1 MQRLTTGILICLLV
15 AGAFAAELTSQRNS
29 ASGVTVTV
37 VPQDLAPSS
46 KTWDFKVVLDTHS
59 QELTDDLL
67 KTTTLLDDKGTRH
80 VPISWEGAGPGG
92 HHREGTLRFNAISPK
107 PQNIELQIQRTGET
121 APRSFRWQL

>member
-1 MQRLTTGILICLLV
+1 MKRFITGILIFLV
-15 AGAFAAELTSQRNS
+15 AVGALAAELTSQRNS

-37 VPQDLAPSS
+37 APQDLASSS

-59 QELTDDLL
+59 QELTDDLV
-67 KTTTLLDDKGTRH
+67 KTATLLDDKGTRH

-107 PQNIELQIQRTGET
+107 PQNIELQIQRAGET